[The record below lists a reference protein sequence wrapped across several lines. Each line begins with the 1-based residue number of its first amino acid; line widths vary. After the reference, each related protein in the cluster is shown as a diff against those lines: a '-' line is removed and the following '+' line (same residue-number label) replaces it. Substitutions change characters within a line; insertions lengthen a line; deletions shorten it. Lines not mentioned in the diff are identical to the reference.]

1 MGTNYTVNST
11 HYTRNMTP
19 EEHVEQ
25 TLTDLAAIEDPAE
38 RFKAAGDAIELAR
51 TRYMPGARKIRE
63 DAVNELRQRN
73 MTWGEI
79 GTLLGQ
85 HRNRV
90 QQIADGRTGGK
101 PKAKTA
107 KED

>member
-1 MGTNYTVNST
+1 
-11 HYTRNMTP
+11 MTP
-19 EEHVEQ
+19 EDHVHE
-25 TLTDLAAIEDPAE
+25 TLKDLAAIEDPVN

-51 TRYMPGARKIRE
+51 TTYMPGARKIRE
-63 DAVNELRQRN
+63 DAVNELRQRD
-73 MTWGEI
+73 MSWGEI

-90 QQIADGRTGGK
+90 QQIAEGRTGGK
-101 PKAKTA
+101 PKAKTT

>member
-1 MGTNYTVNST
+1 
-11 HYTRNMTP
+11 MTP

-25 TLTDLAAIEDPAE
+25 SLSDLAAIEDPVD
-38 RFKAAGDAIELAR
+38 RFKAAGNAIELAR
-51 TRYMPGARKIRE
+51 TTYMPGARKIRE

-79 GTLLGQ
+79 GTLLDQ

-90 QQIADGRTGGK
+90 QQIAEGRTGGK
-101 PKAKTA
+101 PKAKA
-107 KED
+107 QQEKEGK

>member
-11 HYTRNMTP
+11 HYTEAMTP
-19 EEHVEQ
+19 EDHVEQ
-25 TLTDLAAIEDPAE
+25 TLADLAAIEDPVE
-38 RFKAAGDAIELAR
+38 QFKAAGNAIELAR
-51 TRYMPGARKIRE
+51 TTYMSGARKIRE
-63 DAVNELRQRN
+63 DAVNKLRQRN

-90 QQIADGRTGGK
+90 QQIAEGRTGGK
-101 PKAKTA
+101 PKAKTT